1 MNYLKHITTILFIA
15 SFFAA
20 CGNDAKQTEQ
30 DVASSTTKLTG
41 TYAVEVTMENQT
53 HTLDQ
58 KDINPVGV
66 TFKNDT
72 LQFVFYTNDAPFK
85 LNLNLNNT
93 DIINKGSA
101 TYTIP
106 EANAEHTTVDLNFYN
121 AKREGKSANRRI
133 VFRKGTI
140 HIKKLT
146 KNSCLLIN
154 NNTVHTNNNE
164 TTINANTKAINF

>member
-1 MNYLKHITTILFIA
+1 
-15 SFFAA
+15 
-20 CGNDAKQTEQ
+20 
-30 DVASSTTKLTG
+30 
-41 TYAVEVTMENQT
+41 MENQT

-146 KNSCLLIN
+146 KNTLQMTFDGVGGGMLDFDN
-154 NNTVHTNNNE
+154 NFPITGQVNVTY
-164 TTINANTKAINF
+164 